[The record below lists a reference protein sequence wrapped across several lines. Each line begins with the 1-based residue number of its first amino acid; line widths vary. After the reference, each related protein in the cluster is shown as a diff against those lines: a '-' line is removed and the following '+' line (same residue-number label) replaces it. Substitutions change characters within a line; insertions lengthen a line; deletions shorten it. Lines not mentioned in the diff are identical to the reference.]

1 MTEEQWKDVTGF
13 GGRYQVSNMGKVRG
27 LTQYSLKSLSGNG
40 DVLCLID
47 VANTVSVKNNSTGYL
62 QARLCVLWVP
72 ENKRKKFFYIHR
84 LVAEMF
90 LSNPNDLEEVN
101 HKDFDRSNNC
111 VENLEWMTRQQ
122 NMLHAWK
129 HRRI

>member
-40 DVLCLID
+40 LLKL
-47 VANTVSVKNNSTGYL
+47 KNNSTGYL